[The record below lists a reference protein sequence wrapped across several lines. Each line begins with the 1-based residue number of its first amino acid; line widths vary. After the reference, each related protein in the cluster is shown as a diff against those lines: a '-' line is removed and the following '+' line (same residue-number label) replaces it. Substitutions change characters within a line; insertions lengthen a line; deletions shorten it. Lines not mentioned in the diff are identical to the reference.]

1 MTKTYD
7 FVIIGA
13 GVFGSWTAYNLR
25 HAGFKVALLDAY
37 GPGNDRSSSG
47 GETRII
53 RMGYGPDKLYTIWSA
68 RSLEHWKEFSE
79 RSGQQLFHKTGV
91 LWLTNNSDR
100 YVDQTHNVLKDAG
113 VACRELSADEIRRN
127 YPQLSFPD
135 VVLGILEPDSGV
147 LMAREAVQAVVK
159 ECVREGVA
167 YSLAHVLP
175 PGNISKLESVG
186 TSVEE
191 SFSAG
196 AFIFAC
202 GPWLPKLFPDLLAQR
217 IRPTRQD
224 VFFFATPAGSDA
236 FNAPKMPAWLHHT
249 HPLRPYALPNI
260 AARGFKIALDRHGP
274 SFDPDTDSRV
284 VAENSIAEMRQYLAE
299 HVPALHNAPIVETRV
314 CQYENTSNG
323 DFLIDRH
330 PETENV
336 WLVGGGSGHGFKHG
350 PAVGEYVQSLVL
362 GQAEAEARFSLS
374 TKPTYSMRAV
384 F

>member
-25 HAGFKVALLDAY
+25 SAGFKVALLDAY
-37 GPGNDRSSSG
+37 GPGNNRSSSG

-53 RMGYGPDKLYTIWSA
+53 RMGYGPDKLYTTWSA
-68 RSLEHWKEFSE
+68 HSLERWKEFSQ

-100 YVDQTHNVLKDAG
+100 YVDQTHQVLKDNG
-113 VACRELSADEIRRN
+113 VPCRELTADEIRRN

-135 VVLGILEPDSGV
+135 GVLGIFEPESGV

-159 ECVREGVA
+159 ECLRKGVA
-167 YSLAHVLP
+167 YCLAHVVP
-175 PGNISKLESVG
+175 PATSSRLESVR
-186 TSVEE
+186 T
-191 SFSAG
+191 SAG
-196 AFIFAC
+196 ESLSASAFIFAC

-217 IRPTRQD
+217 IRPTRQE
-224 VFFFATPAGSDA
+224 VFFFGVPAGNDA
-236 FNAPKMPAWLHHT
+236 FNSPKMPVWLHHT

-260 AARGFKIALDRHGP
+260 ASRGFKIALDRHGP

-284 VAENSIAEMRQYLAE
+284 VTEGSVAEVRRYLVD
-299 HVPALHNAPIVETRV
+299 HVPTLHNGPVVETRV

-330 PETENV
+330 PELENV

-350 PAVGEYVQSLVL
+350 PAVGEYVKSLVL
-362 GQAEAEARFSLS
+362 GPAAAEPRFSLS
-374 TKPTYSMRAV
+374 TKQSHSMRAV